1 MNETGG
7 PGPAFTEEDIEDF
20 TAALR
25 AERGLAENTSAAYG
39 RDLRQYLA
47 FLDGREP
54 SDQLAAGFV
63 ESLTRAGMASTTV
76 SRKLAAMRAFHQFLI
91 DEGRAAR
98 DPTLLVGSPK
108 RPDAVPKALEVH
120 ETIALVEAPSLETVA
135 GRRDRA
141 LLEVLYGTACRVSEA
156 VGLDLASVDLEE
168 ATARVVGKGDKQRLV
183 PLGRATVEAIHRWLP
198 DRLELGPRT
207 DAVFINM
214 RGRRLSRQAVFD
226 IVRGAAERAGLDR
239 RRVSPHVLRH
249 SAATH
254 MIQAGADLRV
264 VQELL
269 GHANVSTTQV
279 YTRVSASHI
288 REIYLE
294 AHPRSR

>member
-1 MNETGG
+1 
-7 PGPAFTEEDIEDF
+7 
-20 TAALR
+20 
-25 AERGLAENTSAAYG
+25 
-39 RDLRQYLA
+39 
-47 FLDGREP
+47 
-54 SDQLAAGFV
+54 
-63 ESLTRAGMASTTV
+63 MASTTV
-76 SRKLAAMRAFHQFLI
+76 ARKLAALRAFHRFLV
-91 DEGRAAR
+91 DEGKTER
-98 DPTLLVGSPK
+98 DPTVLIGAPS

-120 ETIALVEAPSLETVA
+120 EAISLVEAPSLDTVA
-135 GRRDRA
+135 GRRNRA
-141 LLEVLYGTACRVSEA
+141 LLEVLYGTGCRVSEA
-156 VGLDLASVDLEE
+156 VGLDLGAIDLEE
-168 ATARVVGKGDKQRLV
+168 AIARVIGKGDRQRVV
-183 PLGRATVEAIHRWLP
+183 PLGRETIEAVRRWLP
-198 DRLELGPRT
+198 DRLELAPRM
-207 DAVFINM
+207 DALFVSL

-226 IVRGAAERAGLDR
+226 IVRQAGVLAGIDP

-279 YTRVSASHI
+279 YTRVTASHV